1 MGGVTDLARERLPIR
16 ILERD
21 TFLKDL
27 KAWRREAAAG
37 AGRLAFIGGEAGV
50 GKTVLVR
57 ILAQTVEGMAR
68 VAVGACDPLLSTPR
82 PLGPLLDVAIAVAP
96 ETGRLLEADAERG
109 DVFQ

>member
-1 MGGVTDLARERLPIR
+1 MGRVTDLARERPPIR
-16 ILERD
+16 IVERD
-21 TFLKDL
+21 RFLKDL

-68 VAVGACDPLLSTPR
+68 VAVGACDPLSTPR
-82 PLGPLLDVAIAVAP
+82 PLGPLLDVAIAVPP
-96 ETGRLLEADAERG
+96 ETGRLLEAYP
-109 DVFQ
+109 